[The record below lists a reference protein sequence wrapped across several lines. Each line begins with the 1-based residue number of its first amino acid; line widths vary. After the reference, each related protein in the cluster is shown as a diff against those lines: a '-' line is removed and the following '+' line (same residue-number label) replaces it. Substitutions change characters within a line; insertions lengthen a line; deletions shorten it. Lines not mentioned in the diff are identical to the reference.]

1 MTPIFLH
8 HQAMDLF
15 GVIETGLPSKDA
27 VKARRRLCSIRD
39 LAVSSGAHVLIVL
52 WQDLEWTL
60 LAIQPPADVEI
71 NDARELIPRLLRNPE
86 ALEQMRQ
93 RSLEGNHMQWLMLTR
108 PGAFKH

>member
-1 MTPIFLH
+1 MTPTFLH
-8 HQAMDLF
+8 HQALDLF
-15 GVIETGLPSKDA
+15 GVIETGLPSEDA
-27 VKARRRLCSIRD
+27 VKRHRRLCSIRD

-52 WQDLEWTL
+52 WQNLEWTL

-71 NDARELIPRLLRNPE
+71 TDARELIPKLLRNPE

-93 RSLEGNHMQWLMLTR
+93 RSREGNHMQWLMLTR

>member
-15 GVIETGLPSKDA
+15 GVIETGLPSEDA
-27 VKARRRLCSIRD
+27 VKARRRLCSVRG
-39 LAVSSGAHVLIVL
+39 LAVSTGAHVLIVL
-52 WQDLEWTL
+52 WQNLEWTL

-71 NDARELIPRLLRNPE
+71 TDAHELIPGLLRKPE

-93 RSLEGNHMQWLMLTR
+93 RSREGNHMQWLMLTR
-108 PGAFKH
+108 PGAFKY

>member
-15 GVIETGLPSKDA
+15 GVIETGLPSDDA
-27 VKARRRLCSIRD
+27 GKARSRLCSARD
-39 LAVSSGAHVLIVL
+39 LAVSTGAHVLIVL
-52 WQDLEWTL
+52 WQNLEWTL

-71 NDARELIPRLLRNPE
+71 TDARELIPGLLRKPE

-93 RSLEGNHMQWLMLTR
+93 RSCEGNHMQWLMLTR

>member
-60 LAIQPPADVEI
+60 LAIQLPADVEI
-71 NDARELIPRLLRNPE
+71 TDARELIPRLLRNPE

-93 RSLEGNHMQWLMLTR
+93 RSR
-108 PGAFKH
+108 PNVLD